1 MTGTCICVMLYISVS
16 WKNND
21 TEEYKRVFSAVFNR
35 QEIVSHGLVSEFMDK
50 WRDHIHSS
58 VCYQ

>member
-1 MTGTCICVMLYISVS
+1 MTGTYICVMLNISVS

-35 QEIVSHGLVSEFMDK
+35 QEIVSHGLVSEFMNK
-50 WRDHIHSS
+50 WRDHIHGS

>member
-1 MTGTCICVMLYISVS
+1 MTGTYICVMLHISVS
-16 WKNND
+16 WKNNN
-21 TEEYKRVFSAVFNR
+21 TEEHKRVFSAIFNW